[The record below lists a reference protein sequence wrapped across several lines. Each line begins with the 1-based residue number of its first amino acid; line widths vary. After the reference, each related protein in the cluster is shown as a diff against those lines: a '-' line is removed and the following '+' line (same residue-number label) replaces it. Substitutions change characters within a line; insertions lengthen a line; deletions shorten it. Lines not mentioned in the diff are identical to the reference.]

1 MTAHTLRY
9 AVATALLASLALAG
23 CKKQS
28 AEVDTTATPAPMS
41 TPAPVEPA
49 TPPPAMDNALTVS
62 SVTLGKEAGADKT
75 ITASTTEFSAKDPI
89 IVSVATS
96 GAASDANIHARLVYE
111 DGQVAGEESQAIS
124 ANGMD
129 TTNFIFKN
137 TKGWPTGSYTAEV
150 SVNDAAPHNTA
161 FTVK

>member
-28 AEVDTTATPAPMS
+28 AEVDTTATPPPMS

-49 TPPPAMDNALTVS
+49 TPPPAMDTLTVS
-62 SVTLGKEAGADKT
+62 SVTLGTAAGADKT
-75 ITASTTEFSAKDPI
+75 ITAATTEFSANDPI

-96 GAASDANIHARLVYE
+96 GTASDANIRARLVYE
-111 DGQVAGEESQAIS
+111 DGQVAGEESQAIAAS
-124 ANGMD
+124 GME
-129 TTNFIFKN
+129 TTNFTFN
-137 TKGWPTGSYTAEV
+137 NATGWPTGSYTAEV

>member
-9 AVATALLASLALAG
+9 AVATALVASLALAG
-23 CKKQS
+23 CKKES
-28 AEVDTTATPAPMS
+28 AEVDTTATPAPMI

-49 TPPPAMDNALTVS
+49 TPPPAMSALTVS
-62 SVTLGKEAGADKT
+62 SVTLGKAAGADKSISAAT
-75 ITASTTEFSAKDPI
+75 NEFSATDPI

-124 ANGMD
+124 ASGMD
-129 TTNFIFKN
+129 TTNFTFN
-137 TKGWPTGSYTAEV
+137 NANGWPTGSYTAEV
-150 SVNDAAPHNTA
+150 SVNDAAPHTTA